1 MEQFKFAL
9 GPYELFA
16 SIVGGFPLTL
26 AICLAYNPTTSLQ
39 DIISI
44 IQGNFST
51 QIAIAFIFFSYILG
65 GLVQG
70 ITWKYFLILC
80 QIFRQDYRYFGNMI
94 EDKNKS
100 IKDIDET
107 TDVKTL
113 DFEDKLILLLRE
125 KIGIPKKI
133 SWMSARLTSY
143 LKEHNRPS
151 LITAESFQAN
161 HIMYRNISFGS
172 LILSITILVNL
183 FKVGQ
188 FSFYSLSF
196 IILSIGLSLIAF
208 LRSISFK
215 KWHERE
221 ILLGFYFAAIDDKQR

>member
-1 MEQFKFAL
+1 M
-9 GPYELFA
+9 
-16 SIVGGFPLTL
+16 
-26 AICLAYNPTTSLQ
+26 
-39 DIISI
+39 
-44 IQGNFST
+44 
-51 QIAIAFIFFSYILG
+51 
-65 GLVQG
+65 
-70 ITWKYFLILC
+70 ILC

-151 LITAESFQAN
+151 LITAESFQAT